1 MLQVLVSTASGKLA
15 YEDIFMFTHQSQE
28 LSSFIQLETSDGS
41 SIFLSP
47 DHYIHVLS
55 AGSDSPRI
63 VTAAQVKLGDQL
75 RTISG
80 FQSDAQLQW
89 STVLSSSKV
98 SMQGLYN
105 PHTASGTIV
114 VDSVLA
120 CTFPNTL
127 PPSIAAHSA
136 ATMPARVL
144 YNLIPSKTA
153 AGLLN
158 KLLLHIYFNTASASN
173 QIVSGLISAAKA

>member
-1 MLQVLVSTASGKLA
+1 
-15 YEDIFMFTHQSQE
+15 MFSHQSSE
-28 LSSFIQLETSDGS
+28 LSSFIQLVTSDGS
-41 SIFLSP
+41 SISLSP
-47 DHYIHVLS
+47 DHYIHVLP
-55 AGSDSPRI
+55 AGSDSPTI

-75 RTISG
+75 RTTSS
-80 FQSDAQLQW
+80 FQSDTELQW
-89 STVLSSSKV
+89 STVSSSRQV

-114 VDSVLA
+114 VESVLA

-127 PPSIAAHSA
+127 PPSIAAHTA

-144 YNLIPSKTA
+144 YNLIPSKAA

-158 KLLLHIYFNTASASN
+158 KLLLHLYFTAASGSQ
-173 QIVSGLISAAKA
+173 QIISGLISAAKM